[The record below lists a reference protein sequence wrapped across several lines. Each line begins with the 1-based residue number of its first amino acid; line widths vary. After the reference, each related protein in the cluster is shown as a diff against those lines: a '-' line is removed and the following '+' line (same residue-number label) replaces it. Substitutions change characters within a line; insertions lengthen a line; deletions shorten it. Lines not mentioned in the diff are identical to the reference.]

1 MDCCFYFT
9 CRDAQ
14 NLLTNSMCAD
24 RKMKHSIYIV
34 TASRIFT
41 ICGDC
46 LLRYCWLLLS
56 CWFKQIV
63 KMENIKQII
72 VGQTINGMVFKCFK
86 CNLIHVEFKN
96 LNFNF
101 TAEQYQHF
109 ADYIKSLDGAQWEH
123 ANRNSSY
130 IRKIMI
136 PIGYQNIN
144 MMFNSDELSE
154 FKALLSMS
162 QADCAFKQ
170 CIRTSQFDFFI
181 FLN

>member
-1 MDCCFYFT
+1 
-9 CRDAQ
+9 
-14 NLLTNSMCAD
+14 
-24 RKMKHSIYIV
+24 
-34 TASRIFT
+34 
-41 ICGDC
+41 
-46 LLRYCWLLLS
+46 
-56 CWFKQIV
+56 
-63 KMENIKQII
+63 MENIKQII
-72 VGQTINGMVFKCFK
+72 VGQTIHGMVFKCFK

-101 TAEQYQHF
+101 TAEQYKHF
-109 ADYIKSLDGAQWEH
+109 ADYIKSLDGAQWES

-154 FKALLSMS
+154 FKTLLSIS
-162 QADCAFKQ
+162 QPDYTYKQ
-170 CIRTSQFDFFI
+170 YIKTNQLDFFV